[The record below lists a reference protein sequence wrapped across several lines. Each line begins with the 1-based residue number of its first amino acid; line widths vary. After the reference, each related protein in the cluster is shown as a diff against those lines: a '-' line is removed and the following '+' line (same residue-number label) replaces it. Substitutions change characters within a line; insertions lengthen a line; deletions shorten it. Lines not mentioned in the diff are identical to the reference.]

1 MKILRD
7 KGRDELRQLD
17 EDAKQKCSVCSSGR
31 PPSGHHHHFCL
42 TCSRA
47 LTADEDPTHEKES
60 ATLPR
65 SSTRTSH
72 RIQFCPSCAPP
83 RELNPESPEARQA
96 KALFER
102 FGSMLR
108 AVLDAERLLS
118 IRVKWRG
125 TERIVPRETWP
136 PIEDRVEYF
145 GAGMTGRLDKGLRL
159 ALRPLALMPS
169 TILENHGQR
178 VLTHPG
184 MWRAFSSLVSMA
196 AINDSRGEA
205 ARHEIR
211 TIAALLAGD
220 RKPIRRPGREF
231 DQWLFGEFERQCGK
245 GKTILETYT
254 NLVNR
259 TGFSL
264 NNVQKRVS
272 RERERAGKKKTGYV
286 ERKGPARGKRRR

>member
-17 EDAKQKCSVCSSGR
+17 EEAKQKCTVCTSGR
-31 PPSGHHHHFCL
+31 LPSGHHHHFCL

-47 LTADEDPTHEKES
+47 LTADEDPTHANES

-65 SSTRTSH
+65 SSTQARH

-83 RELNPESPEARQA
+83 RELDPESHEARQA
-96 KALFER
+96 KALSER

-118 IRVKWRG
+118 IKVKLQG

-145 GAGMTGRLDKGLRL
+145 GAGMTGRRDKGLRL
-159 ALRPLALMPS
+159 ALGPLALMPS
-169 TILENHGQR
+169 TILENHGPR
-178 VLTHPG
+178 VLSHPV
-184 MWRAFSSLVSMA
+184 MWRAFRSLVTMA
-196 AINDSRGEA
+196 AINDSRGES

-211 TIAALLAGD
+211 TIAALLVGDPKPNLRYGSAFDRWLLEEFETRRAAGD
-220 RKPIRRPGREF
+220 STM
-231 DQWLFGEFERQCGK
+231 DAHS
-245 GKTILETYT
+245 

-259 TGFSL
+259 TGLSL
-264 NNVQKRVS
+264 LNVRQRLS
-272 RERERAGKKKTGYV
+272 RGRDKAGTRLRKYAA
-286 ERKGPARGKRRR
+286 RKGPTTTK